1 MEETPVEGVVLDTGA
16 AKTMIHRDLV
26 PVEKVSRETVDILC
40 AHGDVVSYPLAE
52 VSMRVG
58 DHPFTV
64 QAAVSDRLPVPVLV
78 GREVPAF
85 DRLLG
90 ATLCGGSTEATEVV
104 ATQSPRGQEKLPG
117 REWEVHERELG
128 AIKPVPGPEAGTW
141 RDGPLG
147 LSEPIVSER
156 VSARQQE
163 RIGRDTVV
171 SQEKGGG
178 V

>member
-1 MEETPVEGVVLDTGA
+1 M
-16 AKTMIHRDLV
+16 
-26 PVEKVSRETVDILC
+26 PVEKVSRETVDIKC

-58 DHPFTV
+58 DHPVKV

-78 GREVPAF
+78 GREVSGF
-85 DRLLG
+85 NKLLG
-90 ATLCGGSTEATEVV
+90 ATLCGGSTEATKEI
-104 ATQSPRGQEKLPG
+104 AIQSQRGQEKLSEH
-117 REWEVHERELG
+117 EWEDLERELG
-128 AIKPVPGPEAGTW
+128 GIKSVPGPEPGSW
-141 RDGPLG
+141 RDEPLG